1 LNGHVRYLELLSE
14 RRDPA
19 GGRESVCQLAEAR
32 LEVVVAWEPW
42 RLSERLWVRVAPLLP
57 VVERRLCN
65 PGRRR
70 IDDRRCVEGILFVLF
85 SGLPWDAVPAELDVS
100 GVTCWRRLQ
109 EWQQAG
115 VWERLLELLLV
126 ELEQAGLV
134 DEQRYIVDASIVPA
148 KKGAPRRGAARWIV
162 AAPRASGI

>member
-1 LNGHVRYLELLSE
+1 M
-14 RRDPA
+14 
-19 GGRESVCQLAEAR
+19 
-32 LEVVVAWEPW
+32 EVVMAWEPW
-42 RLSERLWVRVAPLLP
+42 RLPEGFWLRAASLLP
-57 VVERRLCN
+57 VVERRFRN

-70 IDDRRCVEGILFVLF
+70 IDDRRCLEGILFVLF
-85 SGLPWDAVPAELDVS
+85 TGLPWDAIPAAFEVS
-100 GVTCWRRLQ
+100 GVTCWRRFQ
-109 EWQQAG
+109 EWHQAG

-134 DEQRYIVDASIVPA
+134 DQRRYLIDASIVPA